1 MFKDKTIGDFTDALA
16 SKAPVPGG
24 GGASALTGALGI
36 ALGNMVGSLTV
47 GKKKYADVED
57 DVRALMKKAEVL
69 RKELLECIDEDA
81 ACFEPL
87 AAAYSLPAETDEEK
101 AEKDKVMEQALE
113 TACKGPFSI
122 MEKVCEAVD
131 IIGEFAE
138 KGSRLAVSDAGAGA
152 ALCCGALKG
161 ASLNIYINTKM
172 MKDRDRAAD
181 FEARADELSAKG
193 TAKADLI
200 FEKVKDT
207 IRKG

>member
-1 MFKDKTIGDFTDALA
+1 MFRDKTIRDFTDELA

-24 GGASALTGALGI
+24 GGASALAGAVGI

-57 DVRALMKKAEVL
+57 DLRSLMKRAEVL

-113 TACKGPFSI
+113 TACAGPFSI
-122 MEKVCEAVD
+122 MEKVCEAIG
-131 IIGEFAE
+131 IIEEFAE

-152 ALCCGALKG
+152 ALCCAALKG

-172 MKDRDRAAD
+172 MKDREKAAA
-181 FEARADELSAKG
+181 FEEKADKLSEEG
-193 TAKADLI
+193 SAKADEI
-200 FEKVKDT
+200 FEKVKDS
-207 IRKG
+207 IRE